1 MINIKNNSTINFYN
15 QKAADFITNTI
26 SVDFTEVQDLFLESL
41 PTSGKILDFG
51 CGSGRDS
58 KYFLSKGYQVDAS
71 DGSIELCKK
80 AGEFLGIPVKQML
93 FHELD
98 AVEEYDGIWACA
110 SILHVEKNCL
120 PGILQKMSNATK
132 SNGIIYASFKYGDFE
147 GEVNGRYFT
156 YLTEE
161 TAGELVK
168 TLPELSC
175 EKMWVTTD
183 VRSERTDERWLNL
196 ILKKRNVKLKRESI

>member
-1 MINIKNNSTINFYN
+1 MSSSTTETINFYN
-15 QKAADFITNTI
+15 QKAIDFIANTI
-26 SVDFTEVQDLFLESL
+26 SVDFTEVQDLFLELIS
-41 PTSGKILDFG
+41 TSGKILDFG

-58 KYFLSKGYQVDAS
+58 KYFLSKGYQVDAI

-80 AGEFLGIPVKQML
+80 ASEFLGISVKQML

-110 SILHVEKNCL
+110 SILHVEKKCL
-120 PGILQKMSNATK
+120 PDILQKMSNATK
-132 SNGIIYASFKYGDFE
+132 PNGIIYASFKYGDFE
-147 GEVNGRYFT
+147 GEANGRYFT

-168 TLPELSC
+168 TVPELSC
-175 EKMWVTTD
+175 EKMRITTD
-183 VRSERTDERWLNL
+183 VRSERADERWLNL
-196 ILKKRNVKLKRESI
+196 ILRKEKL

>member
-1 MINIKNNSTINFYN
+1 MSSSITETINFYN

-26 SVDFTEVQDLFLESL
+26 SADFTQVQELFLESI
-41 PTSGKILDFG
+41 PTPGKILDFG

-58 KYFLSKGYQVDAS
+58 KYFLSKGYQIDAT

-80 AGEFLGIPVKQML
+80 ASDFLGIPVKQML

-98 AVEEYDGIWACA
+98 ALEEYDGIWACA
-110 SILHVEKNCL
+110 SILHVEKKGL
-120 PGILQKMSNATK
+120 PNILQKMSNATK
-132 SNGIIYASFKYGDFE
+132 PNGIIYASFKYGDFE

-156 YLTEE
+156 YLTET
-161 TAGELVK
+161 TADELVK
-168 TLPELSC
+168 TIPELSC

-183 VRSERTDERWLNL
+183 VRAERADERWLNL
-196 ILKKRNVKLKRESI
+196 IIRKEKL